1 MILSIDFRTDIPAFY
16 HEWIVN
22 RFNAGFL
29 MFRNPVAPNT
39 VHKVIQ
45 GYITANIPETMF
57 FALYYNYVDTIKEDL
72 DPIFLKIID
81 YLKHSD
87 ELNRYNNLVL
97 KYNLTKL
104 GI

>member
-1 MILSIDFRTDIPAFY
+1 
-16 HEWIVN
+16 
-22 RFNAGFL
+22 
-29 MFRNPVAPNT
+29 
-39 VHKVIQ
+39 
-45 GYITANIPETMF
+45 MF
-57 FALYYNYVDTIKEDL
+57 FTLYYNYVDTIKEDL

-97 KYNLTKL
+97 NYNLTKL